1 MKQLIDDSLN
11 TPLQIFFKDDTSFED
26 IFEWVNFMAMFNHTN
41 VFNLNEQF
49 SCSVERRTNETE
61 NTFVISGDEDY
72 RELSLETIKPTPL
85 I

>member
-1 MKQLIDDSLN
+1 MKQLIDDNN

-26 IFEWVNFMAMFNHTN
+26 IFDWVNFMAMFNHIN
-41 VFNLNEQF
+41 IFNLNEQF
-49 SCSVERRTNETE
+49 SCSVEPNETE

>member
-1 MKQLIDDSLN
+1 MKPLIDDNN

-26 IFEWVNFMAMFNHTN
+26 IFDWVNFMAMFNHTN

-49 SCSVERRTNETE
+49 SCSVEPNETE

-72 RELSLETIKPTPL
+72 RELSIETIKPTPL

>member
-1 MKQLIDDSLN
+1 MKQLIDGN
-11 TPLQIFFKDDTSFED
+11 TPLQIFFKDDERFED
-26 IFEWVNFMAMFNHTN
+26 IFDWVNFMAMFNHIN
-41 VFNLNEQF
+41 IFNLNEQF
-49 SCSVERRTNETE
+49 LCSVEPNETE

>member
-1 MKQLIDDSLN
+1 MKQLIDDNN

-26 IFEWVNFMAMFNHTN
+26 IFDWVNFMAMFNHTN

-49 SCSVERRTNETE
+49 SCSVETNETE

-72 RELSLETIKPTPL
+72 SELSIETIKPTPL

>member
-1 MKQLIDDSLN
+1 MKQLIDGN
-11 TPLQIFFKDDTSFED
+11 TPLQLFFNDDERFED
-26 IFEWVNFMAMFNHTN
+26 IFDWVNFMAMFKLNN
-41 VFNLNEQF
+41 IFNLNEQF
-49 SCSVERRTNETE
+49 SCSVEPNETE

>member
-1 MKQLIDDSLN
+1 MKQLIDDNN

-26 IFEWVNFMAMFNHTN
+26 IFDWVNFMAMFNHTN

-49 SCSVERRTNETE
+49 SCSVEPNETE
-61 NTFVISGDEDY
+61 ITFVISGDEDY
-72 RELSLETIKPTPL
+72 RELSIETIKPTPL

>member
-1 MKQLIDDSLN
+1 MKQLIDDN
-11 TPLQIFFKDDTSFED
+11 TPLQIFFKDDERFED
-26 IFEWVNFMAMFNHTN
+26 IFEWIRDMAMFNHIN
-41 VFNLNEQF
+41 IFNLNEQF
-49 SCSVERRTNETE
+49 SCSVEPNKRD